1 MIKLVLAGAL
11 AVPVAAAGTVAA
23 TGVVVVDVR
32 DARANRHLV
41 IPVPLAVAQAA
52 AAFVP
57 TNKAHV
63 RIPEKAKRHLPMAV
77 AALKALEAA
86 DDAELVRVEE
96 PGETVSIRK
105 EGGLIR
111 VHVQGRRGEDVNV
124 QVPIGVAL
132 YVLESGGED
141 FTPSDAVW
149 ALKGARLTQLVD
161 VQEPDG
167 TRVKVTVY

>member
-1 MIKLVLAGAL
+1 MLKMILAGAL
-11 AVPVAAAGTVAA
+11 AAPVAAAGAVAA
-23 TGVVVVDVR
+23 TGVVVVDIKETR
-32 DARANRHLV
+32 ENRHLV
-41 IPVPLAVAQAA
+41 IPVPLAIAQAA

-57 TNKAHV
+57 TDKAHI
-63 RIPEKAKRHLPMAV
+63 RIPEKARRHLPIAV
-77 AALKALEAA
+77 AALKALESA

-105 EGGLIR
+105 EGGVLR
-111 VHVQGRRGEDVNV
+111 VHVQGRGGDDVNV

-132 YVLESGGED
+132 YVLESGED

-161 VQEPDG
+161 VQDKDG